1 MKNFI
6 YKAIKAD
13 GSVVEGERT
22 AEGKEDLTLALR
34 EDGLTVVFIEESG
47 RAGLSK
53 QLQFSF
59 GSVGA
64 QDKIVFARNMG
75 KMISAGLSV
84 VRSLEIIERQQKSK
98 KFQRIIREVREEVNK
113 GTTLAESMHMHSDVF
128 DSLMVAMVK
137 AGEESGNLSDS
148 LQVVSGQ
155 MEEAHNLKKRIRG
168 AMIYPAVILTAM
180 VVIGVLLLI
189 FVVPTL
195 QDTFSGLDIELPL
208 ATRVLIGSSD
218 FLRAN
223 AILSLFSAVAVFA
236 LIGLYLRSKPGRRFM
251 DTVVLKLP
259 VIKGI
264 AKQINA
270 ARTARTLSS
279 LLKSGVEFTVAIQI
293 TEDVLQNSYYK
304 KVMHDAQEYVV
315 KGGNISEVF
324 SEHDKIYPFFVA
336 EMAAVGEETGKISEM
351 LLEVALYYEEEVSR
365 RTKDLSTIIEPV
377 LMIVI
382 GTGVAFF
389 ALSVLSPIYSLAE
402 NI

>member
-1 MKNFI
+1 MQNFI
-6 YKAIKAD
+6 YKAIKEN

-22 AEGKEDLTLALR
+22 AGNRDDLTVSLR
-34 EDGLTVVFIEESG
+34 DDGLTVVFIEESKK
-47 RAGLSK
+47 ASFAK
-53 QLQFSF
+53 QLEFSF
-59 GSVGA
+59 GGVKT
-64 QDKIVFARNMG
+64 QDKIVFARNIG
-75 KMISAGLSV
+75 KMVSAGLSV

-98 KFQRIIREVREEVNK
+98 KFKSIILGVREEVSK
-113 GTTLAESMHMHSDVF
+113 GTTLAESMSMHGDVF
-128 DSLMVAMVK
+128 DSLMIAMVK
-137 AGEESGNLSDS
+137 AGEESGNLSES
-148 LQVVSGQ
+148 LQIVAGQ

-168 AMIYPAVILTAM
+168 AMIYPAVIMVAM
-180 VVIGVLLLI
+180 VIIAILLLI

-195 QDTFSGLDIELPL
+195 QETFSGLDIELPL
-208 ATRVLIGSSD
+208 ATRILIGTSD

-223 AILSLFSAVAVFA
+223 ALLTLVSAVALF
-236 LIGLYLRSKPGRRFM
+236 GLAGAYLKSKSGKRLM

-259 VIKGI
+259 VISGI

-293 TEDVLQNSYYK
+293 TEDVIQNSYYK
-304 KVMHDAQEYVV
+304 KVLKDAQGTVV

-324 SEHDKIYPFFVA
+324 ANHSDIYPYFISA
-336 EMAAVGEETGKISEM
+336 MAGVGEETGKISEM
-351 LLEVALYYEEEVSR
+351 LFEVAVYYEEEVSR